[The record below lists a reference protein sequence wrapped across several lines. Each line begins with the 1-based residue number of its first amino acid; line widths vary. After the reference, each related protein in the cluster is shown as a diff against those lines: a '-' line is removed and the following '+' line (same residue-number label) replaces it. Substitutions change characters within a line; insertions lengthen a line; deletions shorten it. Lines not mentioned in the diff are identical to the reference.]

1 MEFLSM
7 IMLALVVI
15 AGVVLLVLLLGL
27 PGYIARRRG
36 HEAAK
41 AIHLCGLLGGL
52 FFFPLWIVALVW
64 AYTGQD
70 RGIPEGEPSYHYGT
84 PQRAK
89 SLGPASMPT
98 MKSRRERAADRAR
111 QTEEDAQ

>member
-64 AYTGQD
+64 H
-70 RGIPEGEPSYHYGT
+70 I
-84 PQRAK
+84 RAK
-89 SLGPASMPT
+89 TVGSLKANLRTT
-98 MKSRRERAADRAR
+98 MGHRNARSRWGQRRCRP
-111 QTEEDAQ
+111 